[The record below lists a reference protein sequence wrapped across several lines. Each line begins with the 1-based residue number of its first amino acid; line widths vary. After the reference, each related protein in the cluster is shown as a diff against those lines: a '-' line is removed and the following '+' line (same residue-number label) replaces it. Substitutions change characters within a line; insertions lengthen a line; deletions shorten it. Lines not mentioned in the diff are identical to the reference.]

1 MKLLIL
7 TCLVAAAFAMPRL
20 HSRNAVSSQTQ
31 QQHSSSEEIFKQP
44 KYLNLN
50 QEFVNNMNRQRALL
64 TEQNDEIKE
73 QAMASAQE
81 DSSISSS
88 SEESEEAIPNITEQ
102 KNIANEDMLNQCTL
116 EQLQRQFKY
125 NQLLQKASL
134 AKQAS
139 LFQQPSLVQQAS
151 LFQQPSLLQQAS
163 LFQQPSMAQQA
174 SLLQQLLL
182 AQQPSL
188 ALQVSPAQQSSL
200 VQQAFLAQQAS
211 LAQKHHPRLSQSYY
225 PHMEQPYRMNAYSQV
240 QMRHPM
246 SVVDQALA
254 QFSVQPFPQIF
265 QYDAFPLWAYF
276 PQDMQY
282 LTPKAVLNT
291 FKPIVSKD
299 TEKTNVW

>member
-1 MKLLIL
+1 MD
-7 TCLVAAAFAMPRL
+7 AA
-20 HSRNAVSSQTQ
+20 
-31 QQHSSSEEIFKQP
+31 SE
-44 KYLNLN
+44 
-50 QEFVNNMNRQRALL
+50 
-64 TEQNDEIKE
+64 E

-134 AKQAS
+134 AK
-139 LFQQPSLVQQAS
+139 
-151 LFQQPSLLQQAS
+151 QAS

>member
-44 KYLNLN
+44 KYLSLN

-64 TEQNDEIKE
+64 TEQNDEIKVTMDAASEE

-81 DSSISSS
+81 GSSISSS

-139 LFQQPSLVQQAS
+139 LFQQPSL
-151 LFQQPSLLQQAS
+151 LQQAS

-200 VQQAFLAQQAS
+200 VQQALLAQQAS

-240 QMRHPM
+240 QTRHPM
-246 SVVDQALA
+246 SVVDQALT

-282 LTPKAVLNT
+282 LTPEAVLNT